1 MAEINADE
9 TRPRRRVRMRLSASG
24 WIGAAIIAAYVVVAL
39 TGSLWAP
46 YDAARIL
53 TGAPFEGASAQHLFG
68 TDNLGRDVFSRVVL
82 GTQPVL
88 VMTFAATLLAMV
100 AGGLI
105 GVVLGYLRNWVD
117 EIGMRIVDI
126 LISIPTLVLALL
138 IISAVGNSL
147 WLVVV
152 TVAFLFAPRVARVA
166 RAATLGVVGNDYIGA
181 ALARGESTLS
191 ICLREILPNI
201 TGILLVEFAI
211 RSAFAIIFIGSLGF
225 LGFGAPPPT
234 PEWGLMINEARA
246 NAVNSLWPVLAPA
259 FAMAVLVIGI
269 NLFADGLA
277 RLMDR
282 QGRGQDSGDRE
293 AVK

>member
-1 MAEINADE
+1 MGVAGIDQGTPMAPA
-9 TRPRRRVRMRLSASG
+9 RRVRRGLSASG
-24 WIGAAIIAAYVVVAL
+24 WVGAAIILLYVFVAL

-46 YDAARIL
+46 YEAAKIL
-53 TGAPFEGASAQHLFG
+53 TGSPFEGASLQHLFG
-68 TDNLGRDVFSRVVL
+68 TDNLGRDVFSRVVI
-82 GTQPVL
+82 GTRSVL
-88 VMTFAATLLAMV
+88 TMTFAATILAVV

-105 GVVLGYLRNWVD
+105 GVVFGYLRNWVD

-152 TVAFLFAPRVARVA
+152 TVAFLFTPRVARVA
-166 RAATLGVVGNDYIGA
+166 RAATLTVVTNDYVAA

-201 TGILLVEFAI
+201 TGVMLVEFAI

-234 PEWGLMINEARA
+234 PEWGLMINEGRA
-246 NAVNSLWPVLAPA
+246 NATNSLWPVLAPA
-259 FAMAVLVIGI
+259 AAMAVLVIGI
-269 NLFADGLA
+269 NLFADSLS
-277 RLMDR
+277 RLIDR
-282 QGRGQDSGDRE
+282 QGSGAPE
-293 AVK
+293 GTK

>member
-1 MAEINADE
+1 MSTTELAAGSDKARV
-9 TRPRRRVRMRLSASG
+9 TRRGIRLSAAG
-24 WIGAAIIAAYVVVAL
+24 WLGGAIILVYVLVAL

-46 YDAARIL
+46 YEAAKIL
-53 TGAPFEGASAQHLFG
+53 TGAPFEGASLAHPFG

-82 GTQPVL
+82 GTRPVL
-88 VMTFAATLLAMV
+88 TMTFAATLLAVV

-117 EIGMRIVDI
+117 EVGMRIVDI
-126 LISIPTLVLALL
+126 VISIPTLVLALL

-152 TVAFLFAPRVARVA
+152 TVAFLFTPRVARVA
-166 RAATLGVVGNDYIGA
+166 RAATLNVVTNDYISA

-201 TGILLVEFAI
+201 TGIMLVEFAI

-246 NAVNSLWPVLAPA
+246 NASNSLWPVLAPA
-259 FAMAVLVIGI
+259 AAMAVLVIGI
-269 NLFADGLA
+269 NLFADSLS
-277 RLMDR
+277 RLIDR
-282 QGRGQDSGDRE
+282 QGQNAATE
-293 AVK
+293 AK

>member
-1 MAEINADE
+1 MAVSDSAAPSQKAG
-9 TRPRRRVRMRLSASG
+9 TVRRGAGLSASG
-24 WIGAAIIAAYVVVAL
+24 WVGAAIILTYVFVAL
-39 TGSLWAP
+39 TGAWWAP
-46 YDAARIL
+46 FGASQIL
-53 TGAPFEGASAQHLFG
+53 TGEPFAGASLQHPFG

-82 GTQPVL
+82 GTRPVL
-88 VMTFAATLLAMV
+88 AMTFSATVLAV
-100 AGGLI
+100 LAGGLI
-105 GVVLGYLRNWVD
+105 GVIFGYLRNWVD
-117 EIGMRIVDI
+117 EVGMRVVDI

-152 TVAFLFAPRVARVA
+152 TVAFLFTPRVARVA
-166 RAATLGVVGNDYIGA
+166 RAATLGVVTNDYIAA

-201 TGILLVEFAI
+201 SGVMLVEFAI

-259 FAMAVLVIGI
+259 GAMAVLVIGI
-269 NLFADGLA
+269 NLFADSLS
-277 RLMDR
+277 RLIDR
-282 QGRGQDSGDRE
+282 QGSA
-293 AVK
+293 AVAK

>member
-1 MAEINADE
+1 MAVTDAGSAGPRARR
-9 TRPRRRVRMRLSASG
+9 TRLRLSASG
-24 WIGAAIIAAYVVVAL
+24 WIGAAIIALYVFVAL

-46 YDAARIL
+46 FDAARIL
-53 TGAPFEGASAQHLFG
+53 TGAPFEGASLQHPFG

-82 GTQPVL
+82 GTRSVL
-88 VMTFAATLLAMV
+88 VMTFAATLLAMI

-105 GVVLGYLRNWVD
+105 GVVFGYLRNWVD

-152 TVAFLFAPRVARVA
+152 TVAFLFTPRVARVA
-166 RAATLGVVGNDYIGA
+166 RAATLGVVGNDYIAA

-201 TGILLVEFAI
+201 TGVLLVEFAI
-211 RSAFAIIFIGSLGF
+211 RCAFAIIFIGSLGF

-246 NAVNSLWPVLAPA
+246 NATNSLWPVLAPA

-277 RLMDR
+277 RLIDR
-282 QGRGQDSGDRE
+282 NGAGKEED
-293 AVK
+293 A

>member
-1 MAEINADE
+1 MSVAEIGPVSPKTPA
-9 TRPRRRVRMRLSASG
+9 RHARIGLSASG
-24 WIGAAIIAAYVVVAL
+24 WVGAAIILLYVFVAV
-39 TGSLWAP
+39 TGPWWAP
-46 YDAARIL
+46 YGAAKIL
-53 TGAPFEGASAQHLFG
+53 TGNPFEGASLQHPFG
-68 TDNLGRDVFSRVVL
+68 TDNLGRDVFSRVVF
-82 GTQPVL
+82 GTRSVL
-88 VMTFAATLLAMV
+88 TMTFAATILAV
-100 AGGLI
+100 LAGGLI

-152 TVAFLFAPRVARVA
+152 TVAFLFTPRVARVA
-166 RAATLGVVGNDYIGA
+166 RAATLNVVTNDYVAA

-201 TGILLVEFAI
+201 MGVMLVEFAI

-246 NAVNSLWPVLAPA
+246 NATNSLWPVLAPA
-259 FAMAVLVIGI
+259 AAMAVLVIAI
-269 NLFADGLA
+269 NLLADSLS
-277 RLMDR
+277 RLIDR
-282 QGRGQDSGDRE
+282 QGAPAAKGT
-293 AVK
+293 K

>member
-1 MAEINADE
+1 MRAAGIEAGPPE
-9 TRPRRRVRMRLSASG
+9 PRVRAARTGLSAGG
-24 WIGAAIIAAYVVVAL
+24 WAGAGIVLLYVLVAL

-46 YDAARIL
+46 YGAAKIL
-53 TGAPFEGASAQHLFG
+53 AGNPFEGASLGHPFG

-82 GTQPVL
+82 GTRPVL
-88 VMTFAATLLAMV
+88 AMTFAATVLAV
-100 AGGLI
+100 TAGGLL
-105 GVVLGYLRNWVD
+105 GLVLGYLRNWAD
-117 EIGMRIVDI
+117 EIGMRAVDI

-152 TVAFLFAPRVARVA
+152 TVAFLFTPRVARVA
-166 RAATLGVVGNDYIGA
+166 RAATLDVATSDYVAA
-181 ALARGESTLS
+181 ALARGEPTLA

-201 TGILLVEFAI
+201 AGVMLVEFAI

-246 NAVNSLWPVLAPA
+246 DATNSLWPVLAPA
-259 FAMAVLVIGI
+259 AAMAVLVIGI
-269 NLFADGLA
+269 NLLADSLS
-277 RLMDR
+277 RLLDR
-282 QGRGQDSGDRE
+282 QGS
-293 AVK
+293 AAAKAAK

>member
-1 MAEINADE
+1 MAEIEAGPAGSRAKR
-9 TRPRRRVRMRLSASG
+9 TRIRLSPSG
-24 WIGAAIIAAYVVVAL
+24 WAGAFIVAL
-39 TGSLWAP
+39 YVFVGLTGAVWAP
-46 YDAARIL
+46 YGAAAIL
-53 TGAPFEGASAQHLFG
+53 TGAPFEGASLQHLFG

-82 GTQPVL
+82 GTRSVL
-88 VMTFAATLLAMV
+88 VMTFAATALAMV
-100 AGGLI
+100 AGGLL
-105 GVVLGYLRNWVD
+105 GVIFGYLRGWVD

-138 IISAVGNSL
+138 IISAVGNSQ

-152 TVAFLFAPRVARVA
+152 TVAFLFTPRVARVA
-166 RAATLGVVGNDYIGA
+166 RAATLGVVGNDYIAA

-201 TGILLVEFAI
+201 MGVLLVEFAI
-211 RSAFAIIFIGSLGF
+211 RCAFAIIFIGSLGF

-234 PEWGLMINEARA
+234 PEWGLMINEARS

-269 NLFADGLA
+269 NLFADGIA
-277 RLMDR
+277 RLIEGHG
-282 QGRGQDSGDRE
+282 QSRGKE
-293 AVK
+293 ET

>member
-1 MAEINADE
+1 MSATDLAGGSDRARA
-9 TRPRRRVRMRLSASG
+9 TRRRIGLSASG
-24 WIGAAIIAAYVVVAL
+24 WLGGTIILVYVLVAL
-39 TGSLWAP
+39 TGSFWAP
-46 YDAARIL
+46 YEASKIL
-53 TGAPFEGASAQHLFG
+53 TGAPFEGASLAHPFG

-82 GTQPVL
+82 GTRSVL
-88 VMTFAATLLAMV
+88 AMTFSATLLAVV

-105 GVVLGYLRNWVD
+105 GVVFGYLRNWID
-117 EIGMRIVDI
+117 EVGMRIVDI

-138 IISAVGNSL
+138 IIGAVGNSL

-152 TVAFLFAPRVARVA
+152 TVAFLFTPRVARVA
-166 RAATLGVVGNDYIGA
+166 RAATLNVVTNDYISA

-201 TGILLVEFAI
+201 TGIMLVEFAI

-246 NAVNSLWPVLAPA
+246 NASNSLWPVLAPA
-259 FAMAVLVIGI
+259 AAMAVLVIGI
-269 NLFADGLA
+269 NLFADSLS
-277 RLMDR
+277 RLIDR
-282 QGRGQDSGDRE
+282 QGQNPAKE
-293 AVK
+293 AK

>member
-1 MAEINADE
+1 MSASDIAAAEPAG
-9 TRPRRRVRMRLSASG
+9 RAGRARAGLSASG
-24 WIGAAIIAAYVVVAL
+24 WAGAAIILLYVFVAV
-39 TGSLWAP
+39 TGGWWAP
-46 YDAARIL
+46 YGASQIL
-53 TGAPFEGASAQHLFG
+53 TGEPFAGASLQHPFG

-82 GTQPVL
+82 GTRPVL
-88 VMTFAATLLAMV
+88 AMTFSATVLAV
-100 AGGLI
+100 LAGGLI
-105 GVVLGYLRNWVD
+105 GVVLGYLRNWLD
-117 EIGMRIVDI
+117 ELGMRIIDI

-152 TVAFLFAPRVARVA
+152 TVAFLFTPRVARVA
-166 RAATLGVVGNDYIGA
+166 RAATLGVVTNDYVAA

-201 TGILLVEFAI
+201 SGTMLVEFSI

-259 FAMAVLVIGI
+259 GAMAVLVIGI
-269 NLFADGLA
+269 NLFADSLS
-277 RLMDR
+277 RVIDR
-282 QGRGQDSGDRE
+282 QGQGMARV
-293 AVK
+293 AK

>member
-1 MAEINADE
+1 MSATDLAGGSD
-9 TRPRRRVRMRLSASG
+9 RVRAARRRIGLSAGG
-24 WIGAAIIAAYVVVAL
+24 WLGGTIILVYVLVAL

-46 YDAARIL
+46 YEASKIL
-53 TGAPFEGASAQHLFG
+53 TGAPFEGASLAHPFG

-82 GTQPVL
+82 GTRSVL
-88 VMTFAATLLAMV
+88 TMTFAATLLAVV

-105 GVVLGYLRNWVD
+105 GVVFGYLRNWID

-152 TVAFLFAPRVARVA
+152 TVAFLFTPRVARVA
-166 RAATLGVVGNDYIGA
+166 RAATLNVVTNDYISA

-201 TGILLVEFAI
+201 TGIMLVEFAI

-246 NAVNSLWPVLAPA
+246 NASSSLWPVLVPA
-259 FAMAVLVIGI
+259 AAMAVLVIGI
-269 NLFADGLA
+269 NLFADSLS
-277 RLMDR
+277 RLIDR
-282 QGRGQDSGDRE
+282 QGQNPAKE
-293 AVK
+293 AK

>member
-1 MAEINADE
+1 MAVTDAGSAGPRARR
-9 TRPRRRVRMRLSASG
+9 TRLRLSASG
-24 WIGAAIIAAYVVVAL
+24 WIGAAIIALYVFVAL

-46 YDAARIL
+46 FDAARIL
-53 TGAPFEGASAQHLFG
+53 TGAPFEGASLQHPFG

-82 GTQPVL
+82 GTRSVL
-88 VMTFAATLLAMV
+88 VMTFAATLLAMI

-105 GVVLGYLRNWVD
+105 GVVFGYLRNWVD

-152 TVAFLFAPRVARVA
+152 TVAFLFTPRVARVA
-166 RAATLGVVGNDYIGA
+166 RAATLGVVGNDYIAA

-201 TGILLVEFAI
+201 TGVLLVEFAI
-211 RSAFAIIFIGSLGF
+211 RCAFAIIFIGSLGF

-246 NAVNSLWPVLAPA
+246 NATNSLWPVLAPA

-277 RLMDR
+277 RLIDR
-282 QGRGQDSGDRE
+282 NGAGKEEE
-293 AVK
+293 A

>member
-1 MAEINADE
+1 MSVAEIDPVASS
-9 TRPRRRVRMRLSASG
+9 TRARIGLSASG
-24 WIGAAIIAAYVVVAL
+24 WVGAAIILLYVFVAVTGPWWAPYGATKIL
-39 TGSLWAP
+39 TGS
-46 YDAARIL
+46 
-53 TGAPFEGASAQHLFG
+53 PFEGASLQHPFG
-68 TDNLGRDVFSRVVL
+68 TDNLGRDVFSRVVF
-82 GTQPVL
+82 GTRSVL
-88 VMTFAATLLAMV
+88 TMTFAATILAV
-100 AGGLI
+100 LAGGMI

-152 TVAFLFAPRVARVA
+152 TVAFLFTPRVARVA
-166 RAATLGVVGNDYIGA
+166 RAATLNVVTNDYVAA
-181 ALARGESTLS
+181 ALARGESTMS

-201 TGILLVEFAI
+201 MGVMLVEFAI

-246 NAVNSLWPVLAPA
+246 NATNSLWPVLAPA
-259 FAMAVLVIGI
+259 AAMAVLVIAI
-269 NLFADGLA
+269 NLLADSLS
-277 RLMDR
+277 RLIDQ
-282 QGRGQDSGDRE
+282 QGVSPAKGD
-293 AVK
+293 K

>member
-1 MAEINADE
+1 MGAVDGQAGTGE
-9 TRPRRRVRMRLSASG
+9 RRARRARIGLSASG
-24 WIGAAIIAAYVVVAL
+24 WVGAAIILVYVLVAI
-39 TGSLWAP
+39 TGPLWVP
-46 YDAARIL
+46 YEATKIL
-53 TGAPFEGASAQHLFG
+53 TGAPFEGASPAHPFG

-82 GTQPVL
+82 GTRSVL
-88 VMTFAATLLAMV
+88 TMTFAATLIAV
-100 AGGLI
+100 AVGGLI
-105 GVVLGYLRNWVD
+105 GVVFGYLRNWID

-152 TVAFLFAPRVARVA
+152 TVAFLFTPRVARVA
-166 RAATLGVVGNDYIGA
+166 RAATLNVVTNDYIAA
-181 ALARGESTLS
+181 ALARGETTLS

-201 TGILLVEFAI
+201 TGVMLVEFAI

-246 NAVNSLWPVLAPA
+246 NATNSLWPVLAPA
-259 FAMAVLVIGI
+259 AAMAVLVIGI
-269 NLFADGLA
+269 NLFADGLS
-277 RLMDR
+277 RLIDR
-282 QGRGQDSGDRE
+282 QGQNPATE
-293 AVK
+293 AK

>member
-1 MAEINADE
+1 MAVTDAGSAG
-9 TRPRRRVRMRLSASG
+9 PRARRSWSRLSASG
-24 WIGAAIIAAYVVVAL
+24 WIGAAIIALYVFVAL
-39 TGSLWAP
+39 TGSWWAP
-46 YDAARIL
+46 FEAGKIL
-53 TGAPFEGASAQHLFG
+53 TGAPFEGASLLHPFG

-82 GTQPVL
+82 GTRSVL
-88 VMTFAATLLAMV
+88 VMTFAATLLAMI

-105 GVVLGYLRNWVD
+105 GVVFGYLRNWVD

-152 TVAFLFAPRVARVA
+152 TVAFLFTPRVARVA
-166 RAATLGVVGNDYIGA
+166 RAATLGVVGNDYIAA

-201 TGILLVEFAI
+201 TGVLLVEFAI
-211 RSAFAIIFIGSLGF
+211 RCAFAIIFIGSLGF

-246 NAVNSLWPVLAPA
+246 NATNSLWPVLAPA

-277 RLMDR
+277 RLIDR
-282 QGRGQDSGDRE
+282 NGAGKGEE
-293 AVK
+293 A